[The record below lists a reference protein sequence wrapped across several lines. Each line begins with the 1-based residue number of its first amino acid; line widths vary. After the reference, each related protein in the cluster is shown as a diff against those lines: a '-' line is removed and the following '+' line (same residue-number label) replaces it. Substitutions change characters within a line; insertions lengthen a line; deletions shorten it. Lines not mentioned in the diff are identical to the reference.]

1 MINKFLPI
9 FFIFIWGFQCSSV
22 PHYGTNKTTPEEEK
36 VHVILDEKFIL
47 SSMKGKETKTI
58 NNITSNY
65 HFFTTTGTSFTI
77 RAHYNDK
84 LNLFYSD
91 DQPVRTDV
99 SGMSL
104 LLLCADIEEPL
115 VDKNKSDQYFVKVQI
130 RQKTVTDSAIKNL
143 IVNGNKINRIEYHKV
158 CDIK

>member
-1 MINKFLPI
+1 
-9 FFIFIWGFQCSSV
+9 
-22 PHYGTNKTTPEEEK
+22 
-36 VHVILDEKFIL
+36 
-47 SSMKGKETKTI
+47 MKGKETKII
-58 NNITSNY
+58 NNIHTNY
-65 HFFTTTGTSFTI
+65 HFFTSTGTSFTI
-77 RAHYNDK
+77 KAHYNDK
-84 LNLFYSD
+84 RNLFYSD
-91 DQPVRTDV
+91 DQPVKTDV
-99 SGMSL
+99 PGMSL